1 MINNIKISELP
12 ELTGT
17 TSSGYTVIASG
28 YTTYKMSLNTLFQN
42 IGALT
47 LTTTGSTGPAT
58 YDSVLNVLNIPIYET
73 ESVSGVYFV
82 DKRYE
87 GVAGAVVTG
96 FTLSSIS
103 SSNSSY
109 NEQLNNAVR
118 GSSSSPFPCP
128 ISARNKAME
137 DLDNGDIDFATII
150 VLQGNWL
157 IGSDDKTLNGTVDG
171 TAANADVTADLGF
184 SASNNSTVASFI
196 QNKVNYWF
204 YHGTQLTYINSNY
217 TLYHNYL
224 NDGTDTEFSSEILG
238 YLSLEAV
245 YGLKNPIVTQTFQ
258 SRLIYLSNTRATI
271 NLQYESVKNR
281 PISFIEAKTLR
292 SLNVK
297 VKDFEG
303 VDQVLFDVRL
313 HKTSPDN
320 FVSYNLEI
328 DNLLIKLNTTD
339 NDYWASFVFNGND
352 AFTGVTGTSSTF
364 NVKIKN
370 ADVTQSHGLYDGFIL
385 SGALVPYNTNF
396 NIQIDNLTHRSGN
409 TLRGDQSLISFPYLR
424 TRNFNANIKFGNV
437 VSDIPLIRE
446 VDTHT
451 LNISGG
457 YSTEENIKINIHV
470 DQFNKI
476 QNAAQNSYNASNK
489 YCLYLVESNYL
500 SSLGGGMVNIT
511 GNFTTDDVVMYTR
524 HIYTSETGNTNIIR
538 IGGVLRT
545 TGTGKNVVVID
556 RKSTNPF
563 LSFVNAFL
571 VNDGTVDTIVNG
583 ALLPLQAQTIYIKN
597 VGASE
602 DVDISHIST
611 VGDTITV
618 TSNLNQFIR

>member
-1 MINNIKISELP
+1 
-12 ELTGT
+12 
-17 TSSGYTVIASG
+17 
-28 YTTYKMSLNTLFQN
+28 
-42 IGALT
+42 
-47 LTTTGSTGPAT
+47 
-58 YDSVLNVLNIPIYET
+58 
-73 ESVSGVYFV
+73 
-82 DKRYE
+82 
-87 GVAGAVVTG
+87 
-96 FTLSSIS
+96 
-103 SSNSSY
+103 
-109 NEQLNNAVR
+109 
-118 GSSSSPFPCP
+118 
-128 ISARNKAME
+128 ME

-157 IGSDDKTLNGTVDG
+157 IGSDDPALNGTIDG
-171 TAANADVTADLGF
+171 TAADADVTADLGF
-184 SASNNSTVASFI
+184 SASNNSTVASLI

-204 YHGTQLTYINSNY
+204 YHGTQLTYINSSY

-224 NDGTDTEFSSEILG
+224 NDNSDTEFSSEILG

-258 SRLIYLSNTRATI
+258 SKLIYLSNTRATI

-281 PISFIEAKTLR
+281 PTSFVQSKTLR

-303 VDQVLFDVRL
+303 VDQVIFDVRL

-320 FVSYNLEI
+320 STSYNLEI
-328 DNLLIKLNTTD
+328 DNLLIKPNTTD
-339 NDYWASFVFNGND
+339 NDFWSMFIYEGNN
-352 AFTGVTGTSSTF
+352 AFTGVTGTSSSY
-364 NVKIKN
+364 NVRIKN
-370 ADVTQSHGLYDGFIL
+370 ADVTQSHGRYDGFITS
-385 SGALVPYNTNF
+385 SGLVPYNSNI
-396 NIQIDNLTHRSGN
+396 NIQIDNLTHKSNN
-409 TLRGDQSLISFPYLR
+409 TLRNDQSLITFPYIR
-424 TRNFNANIKFGNV
+424 TRNTNFNIKFGNV
-437 VSDIPLIRE
+437 FSEIPLVRE
-446 VDTHT
+446 LTTHT

-457 YSTEENIKINIHV
+457 FSTEENIKINIHV

-571 VNDGTVDTIVNG
+571 VNDGTVDTMVNG